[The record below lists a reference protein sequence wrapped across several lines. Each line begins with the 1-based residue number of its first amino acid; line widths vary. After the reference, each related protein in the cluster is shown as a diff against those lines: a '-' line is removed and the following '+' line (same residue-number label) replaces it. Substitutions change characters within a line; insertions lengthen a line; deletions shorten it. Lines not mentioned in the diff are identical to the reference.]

1 MRAGIKRTLGQLKN
15 AKLAPRTLVGKTGT
29 FAELGQD
36 AMSKIKTA
44 RLPILGEDVEAIKKL
59 DKGITSI
66 AGVKRSW
73 AEQIDSSV
81 GEDLYQRAFKKFPE
95 DPELNQFRTK
105 APKLPIA
112 DTPVAPKPR
121 MKDTTAVDTKT
132 IEEAMAKLKGN
143 GVTSPSSST
152 GERVSLSGNPKVTVQ
167 DVVQDVV
174 QENIS
179 SPKKVAEQAK
189 KFSQGQGSK
198 LDSGGVTQGQKR
210 MYNAVTKGSAV
221 SAMFIAGTGILDA
234 MHTSVKNNNARRRN
248 EEQLKEQEKK
258 QREAREKNRKRNRRN
273 ANYNQSHTMGSIVFD
288 MFNDR
293 TGHHLMGN
301 NRF

>member
-1 MRAGIKRTLGQLKN
+1 MRAGIKRTLAQLKN
-15 AKLAPRTLVGKTGT
+15 PKLAGRALGGKTGT
-29 FAELGQD
+29 FAELSQD

-59 DKGITSI
+59 NKGITSI
-66 AGVKRSW
+66 AGTKRSW
-73 AEQIDSSV
+73 AEQIDSSI
-81 GEDLYQRAFKKFPE
+81 GEDLYQRAFKKFPQ
-95 DPELNQFRTK
+95 DPELNKFRAK
-105 APKLPIA
+105 APKSPTA
-112 DTPVAPKPR
+112 DMPGAPKPR
-121 MKDTTAVDTKT
+121 IKDTTAVDAKT

-143 GVTSPSSST
+143 GVTPPSSST
-152 GERVSLSGNPKVTVQ
+152 GEPVSLSGSPQ
-167 DVVQDVV
+167 MAVQDVV
-174 QENIS
+174 QETTSN
-179 SPKKVAEQAK
+179 PQRVAEQAK
-189 KFSQGQGSK
+189 KTSQGQGSK
-198 LDSGGVTQGQKR
+198 LGSGGVSEGQER
-210 MYNAVTKGSAV
+210 MYNAVTKGAAV

-248 EEQLKEQEKK
+248 EEQLKEQEEK

>member
-1 MRAGIKRTLGQLKN
+1 MRVGIKRTLGQLKN

-36 AMSKIKTA
+36 AMSKIRAA
-44 RLPILGEDVEAIKKL
+44 RLPILDEDVEAIKKL
-59 DKGITSI
+59 NKGITSI

-81 GEDLYQRAFKKFPE
+81 GEDLYQRAFKKFPQ
-95 DPELNQFRTK
+95 DPELNRFGTK
-105 APKLPIA
+105 APKSPTA
-112 DTPVAPKPR
+112 DVPGVSKPR
-121 MKDTTAVDTKT
+121 RKDTTAVDTKT

-143 GVTSPSSST
+143 GVTPPSSSAR
-152 GERVSLSGNPKVTVQ
+152 GPVSLSRKPKVTVQ
-167 DVVQDVV
+167 DVVQ
-174 QENIS
+174 ETIS
-179 SPKKVAEQAK
+179 NPERVAEQAK
-189 KFSQGQGSK
+189 NISQGQGAK

>member
-29 FAELGQD
+29 FAELSQD
-36 AMSKIKTA
+36 ALSKIKTA

-81 GEDLYQRAFKKFPE
+81 DVDFYKRAFKKFPQ
-95 DPELNQFRTK
+95 DPGLNQFQTK
-105 APKLPIA
+105 GPKSPIA
-112 DTPVAPKPR
+112 DTPVAPKPH

-143 GVTSPSSST
+143 GVTPPSSSA
-152 GERVSLSGNPKVTVQ
+152 GERVSLSGSPQ
-167 DVVQDVV
+167 SVVQDTA
-174 QENIS
+174 QETIS
-179 SPKKVAEQAK
+179 NPKRFAEQAK
-189 KFSQGQGSK
+189 KISQGQASK
-198 LDSGGVTQGQKR
+198 LDSDGVSQGQKR
-210 MYNAVTKGSAV
+210 MYNAVTKGAAA

-234 MHTSVKNNNARRRN
+234 MHTSVKNNSARRRN

>member
-1 MRAGIKRTLGQLKN
+1 MRAGIKRTLGRLKN

-44 RLPILGEDVEAIKKL
+44 RLPILGEDVESIKKL
-59 DKGITSI
+59 NKGITSI
-66 AGVKRSW
+66 GGVKRSW

-81 GEDLYQRAFKKFPE
+81 GEDLYQRAFKKFPQ
-95 DPELNQFRTK
+95 DPGLNQFRTK
-105 APKLPIA
+105 APKTPIA
-112 DTPVAPKPR
+112 DTPVTSKPR
-121 MKDTTAVDTKT
+121 MKDTTAVDAKT

-143 GVTSPSSST
+143 GVTPPSSST
-152 GERVSLSGNPKVTVQ
+152 GERVSLSGNPQTA
-167 DVVQDVV
+167 VQDVV
-174 QENIS
+174 QETIS
-179 SPKKVAEQAK
+179 NPKRVSEQAK
-189 KFSQGQGSK
+189 NISQGQGAK

-234 MHTSVKNNNARRRN
+234 MHTSVKNNNARKRN

>member
-1 MRAGIKRTLGQLKN
+1 MRAGIKRTLGRLKN

-36 AMSKIKTA
+36 AMSKIKSA
-44 RLPILGEDVEAIKKL
+44 RLPILGEDVESIKKL
-59 DKGITSI
+59 NKGITSI
-66 AGVKRSW
+66 GGIKRSW

-81 GEDLYQRAFKKFPE
+81 GEDLYERAFKKFPQ
-95 DPELNQFRTK
+95 DPGLNQFRTK
-105 APKLPIA
+105 APKPPIA
-112 DTPVAPKPR
+112 DTPVTPKPR

-143 GVTSPSSST
+143 GVTPPSSST
-152 GERVSLSGNPKVTVQ
+152 GGRVSLLGNPKVTVQ
-167 DVVQDVV
+167 DVVQ
-174 QENIS
+174 ETIS
-179 SPKKVAEQAK
+179 NPERVSEQAK
-189 KFSQGQGSK
+189 KISQGQGSK

-273 ANYNQSHTMGSIVFD
+273 ANYNQAHTMGSIVFD

>member
-1 MRAGIKRTLGQLKN
+1 MRAGIKRTLAQLKN
-15 AKLAPRTLVGKTGT
+15 TKLAGRALVGKTGT
-29 FAELGQD
+29 FSELGEE
-36 AMSKIKTA
+36 ALSKIKSA
-44 RLPILGEDVEAIKKL
+44 KLSILPEDIVSIKKL
-59 DKGITSI
+59 DKGIVSI
-66 AGVKRSW
+66 AGNKRGVAETAEPLVKKPTSVLPGK
-73 AEQIDSSV
+73 AKPSDSV
-81 GEDLYQRAFKKFPE
+81 VRDA
-95 DPELNQFRTK
+95 
-105 APKLPIA
+105 
-112 DTPVAPKPR
+112 
-121 MKDTTAVDTKT
+121 KT
-132 IEEAMAKLKGN
+132 IDEAMAKLKGS
-143 GVTSPSSST
+143 GVTPPSPST
-152 GERVSLSGNPKVTVQ
+152 REPVSLSGNPQSVVQ

-174 QENIS
+174 QETIS
-179 SPKKVAEQAK
+179 NPQRVAEQAK
-189 KFSQGQGSK
+189 KTSQGQGAK

>member
-1 MRAGIKRTLGQLKN
+1 MRAGIKRTLGRLKN

-29 FAELGQD
+29 FVELGQD
-36 AMSKIKTA
+36 AMSKIKAA
-44 RLPILGEDVEAIKKL
+44 RLPILGEDVESIKKL
-59 DKGITSI
+59 NKGITSI
-66 AGVKRSW
+66 GGVKRSW

-81 GEDLYQRAFKKFPE
+81 GEDLYQRAFKKFPQ
-95 DPELNQFRTK
+95 DPTLNQFRTK
-105 APKLPIA
+105 APKSPIA
-112 DTPVAPKPR
+112 DTPVASKPR
-121 MKDTTAVDTKT
+121 MKDTTAVDKKT

-143 GVTSPSSST
+143 GVTPPSSLT

-167 DVVQDVV
+167 DVVQ
-174 QENIS
+174 ETIS
-179 SPKKVAEQAK
+179 NPERVAEQAK
-189 KFSQGQGSK
+189 NISQGQGAK

-273 ANYNQSHTMGSIVFD
+273 ANYNQAHTMGSIVFD

>member
-81 GEDLYQRAFKKFPE
+81 GEDLYQRAFKKFPQ
-95 DPELNQFRTK
+95 DPGLNQFRTK

-152 GERVSLSGNPKVTVQ
+152 RERVSLLGNPQ
-167 DVVQDVV
+167 SVVQDTV
-174 QENIS
+174 QETIS

-189 KFSQGQGSK
+189 KLSQGQGSK